1 MKNVSKLLVYK
12 ASAGSGKT
20 FTLAVEY
27 IKLLIDA
34 PKAYRSI
41 LAVTFTNKATAEM
54 KERILS
60 QLYGIS
66 TKDPL
71 SAPYFEAIRSNSKLS
86 EEQIRLNAEKALQY
100 IIHDYGQFRV
110 ETIDSFFQSI
120 VRNLAHELELGAN
133 LNIELDMAT
142 VLSDAVDVMIEKLDA
157 QAQLMAWLTEFIE
170 EQIQSDHKWNISDA
184 VKQFAQHIF
193 NEQYIEKGEEVH
205 KKLLVP
211 KLIENYIKQIRSIQ
225 HSALEKMKAYGTQFL
240 AILATNS
247 LAIEDFAYGNSGV
260 AGYFIKLEKG
270 DISDKI
276 AGKRVLDAMEKPEKW
291 VPKKSLRAE
300 EILSLVDSQLLPLL
314 QLAESERHTLF
325 MLSNSC
331 LLSLKHINKLRL
343 LNNIDEEV
351 NHQNKEKGRFLLANA
366 NTLLSKL
373 SQGDPAF
380 IFEKIGSNIQHI
392 MIDEFQD
399 TSNLQW
405 DCFKLLL
412 LEGLSQG
419 ANSLIVGDVKQSI
432 YRWRNAD
439 WNILNN
445 LEGTIGNAFPIEVK
459 QLDTNHRSEANI
471 VHFNNEVFVQMR
483 NILSQQYKESYQTEL
498 CNLDKAYEDVVQQ
511 TLKKEELGY
520 VKVDY
525 ILSDPNEKDSYN
537 LQMLEELVVAVDELQ
552 EAGVKTADIC
562 ILIRKN
568 KSIPT
573 IANYFEENTTYH
585 IVSDEAFQLSSS
597 SAIQLLITT
606 LSYLNEPSNPLY
618 KAELAKAY
626 QQKSLQQDL
635 SLEEILSNC
644 ENYLPEEIVTQPQ
657 QLRMMPLYELIEELT
672 RILQIDK
679 MAQQDAYL
687 FTFFDAIIDYLQK
700 NTSDLTAFLHYW
712 EEKLGK
718 KTIPAGKIEGIRI
731 LSIHKSKGLEVHSVI
746 IPYFD
751 WNLENE
757 TSTLV
762 WCQPEVAPFNELD
775 LLPIDYSSN
784 MIHSI
789 YTPHYQKEQLQ
800 LWVDNLNLIYVAFTR
815 AKKNLIVLG
824 GADKKNA
831 VSNLLEEAIRQ
842 LLTTSALPFREIGD
856 LGGIEMGAI
865 CPSTQSQVVEE
876 VQNKLLQPS
885 TPICVGL
892 SSFPP
897 SISFRQSNRSA
908 AFIKGEEIDE
918 KANRFINE
926 GQLLHQLF
934 SGIHTTDD
942 IEQSVKELLFE
953 GVIDADRAKKLQLFT
968 EKALT
973 NPQAK
978 EWFTA
983 PLTLF
988 NECAILYKEN
998 GVVVQR
1004 RPDRVVVKDG
1014 KVSII
1019 DFKFGT
1025 PKEEHKE
1032 QVKMYINLLQQMG
1045 YTSVE
1050 GYLWYVYRQL
1060 ILPVTY

>member
-1 MKNVSKLLVYK
+1 MKNASKLLVYK

-71 SAPYFEAIRSNSKLS
+71 STPYFEAIRSNSKLS

-133 LNIELDMAT
+133 LNIELDMTT

-205 KKLLVP
+205 KKLLIP

-247 LAIEDFAYGNSGV
+247 LAIEDFSYGNSGV
-260 AGYFIKLEKG
+260 CGYFIKLEKG

-276 AGKRVLDAMEKPEKW
+276 AGKRVQDAMNDAEKW

-300 EILSLVDSQLLPLL
+300 ELLSLVDSQLLSLL

-351 NHQNKEKGRFLLANA
+351 NRQNKEKGRFLLANA

-459 QLDTNHRSEANI
+459 QLDTNRRSEANI

-483 NILSQQYKESYQTEL
+483 NILSNQYKEAYQTEQ

-511 TLKKEELGY
+511 TLKEEELGY

-552 EAGVKTADIC
+552 QAGVKTADIC

-568 KSIPT
+568 KNIPT
-573 IANYFEENTTYH
+573 IATYFEENTTYH

-626 QQKSLQQDL
+626 QQKSLQQKIE
-635 SLEEILSNC
+635 LEEVLSNC
-644 ENYLPEEIVTQPQ
+644 ENYLPEEIVTQLQ

-831 VSNLLEEAIRQ
+831 VSSLLEKAIEQ

-865 CPSTQSQVVEE
+865 CPSTQLQAVEE

-892 SSFPP
+892 SSFSP

-953 GVIDADRAKKLQLFT
+953 GVIDADKAKKLQLFT

-973 NPQAK
+973 NQQAK

-998 GVVVQR
+998 GIVVQR